1 MSTSG
6 PVRVFAALG
15 SNMGDRWDALRRA
28 RSWLSRI
35 ADSQTLEASPIYETL
50 PVGPG
55 PQDCYLNQ
63 VVQFE
68 TTLNPEALLLFFKE
82 VECWLGRRP
91 RPRFHS
97 REIDIDLLFFGSQ
110 TVQTADLIVPHERW
124 AERSFVLVPLLDL
137 AADFCCPRSGIR
149 ASELLLENCPAWE
162 SEVWSFQ
169 KEPALCL
176 S

>member
-35 ADSQTLEASPIYETL
+35 ADGQQLEASPIYETL

-63 VVQFE
+63 VVE
-68 TTLNPEALLLFFKE
+68 LRTTLDPEALLLFFKE

-97 REIDIDLLFFGSQ
+97 REIDIDLLFYGNQ
-110 TVQTADLIVPHERW
+110 EVHTADLTVPHERW

-137 AADFCCPRSGIR
+137 VPDFFCPRSGR
-149 ASELLLENCPAWE
+149 SAAALLAENCPAWE
-162 SEVWSFQ
+162 SEVWSYQ
-169 KEPALCL
+169 KEAAFCL
-176 S
+176 N